1 MQKKENTSVYRQTL
15 KGKVLETAMT
25 MFASNGIKAVT
36 MDDIARSLNIS
47 KRTLY
52 ELYRNKEILL
62 SEGVKMHVKKRELE
76 MKTFEKGR
84 KNVMDIILKVYRIK
98 VEEFR
103 RTNPV
108 FYDDLERYPKVMA
121 NLEKN
126 REENRAQFAAFL
138 SKGVR
143 EGYFR
148 DDIDNELVTILFDT
162 IGQLFMQKR
171 LYAHFSIESVLNNIM
186 FISLRGIC
194 TNKGIKVLD
203 KFLKSQAE

>member
-1 MQKKENTSVYRQTL
+1 MQKKENTSVYRQAL
-15 KGKVLETAMT
+15 KGKVLDTAMT

-62 SEGVKMHVKKRELE
+62 SEGIKMYVKKRELE
-76 MKTFEKGR
+76 MKTFMKGR

-103 RTNPV
+103 RTSPV

>member
-1 MQKKENTSVYRQTL
+1 MQKKENTSVYRQAL
-15 KGKVLETAMT
+15 KGKVLDTAMT

-62 SEGVKMHVKKRELE
+62 SEGIKMYVKKRELE
-76 MKTFEKGR
+76 MKTFKKGR

>member
-1 MQKKENTSVYRQTL
+1 MQKKENTSVYRQAL
-15 KGKVLETAMT
+15 KGKVLDTAMT

-62 SEGVKMHVKKRELE
+62 LEGVKMHVKKRELE

>member
-1 MQKKENTSVYRQTL
+1 MQKKENTSVYRQAL

-62 SEGVKMHVKKRELE
+62 LEGIKMHVKKRELE
-76 MKTFEKGR
+76 MKTFMKGR

-103 RTNPV
+103 RTSPV

>member
-1 MQKKENTSVYRQTL
+1 MQKKENTSVYRQAL
-15 KGKVLETAMT
+15 KGKVLDTAMT

-52 ELYRNKEILL
+52 ELYHNKEILL
-62 SEGVKMHVKKRELE
+62 SEGIKMYVKKRELE
-76 MKTFEKGR
+76 MKTFMKGR

>member
-1 MQKKENTSVYRQTL
+1 MQKKENTSVYRQAL
-15 KGKVLETAMT
+15 KGKVLDTAMT

-62 SEGVKMHVKKRELE
+62 SEGIKMHVKKRELE
-76 MKTFEKGR
+76 MKTFKKGR

-108 FYDDLERYPKVMA
+108 FYDGLERYPKVMA

>member
-1 MQKKENTSVYRQTL
+1 MQKKENTSVYRQAL

-62 SEGVKMHVKKRELE
+62 LEGVKMHVKKRELE